1 MRLRS
6 RAMMSVLF
14 AMFVCGSS
22 FTRSAVVHA
31 QRAPWRVATTPTVRI
46 GTSEKPDDLLAA
58 PAGATRLPNGNI
70 VVGDQGDF
78 ALREFTPN
86 GALVKRYARKGKG
99 PGEVTY
105 LAPLLRCGDSLLA
118 NDITGSASIFTPD
131 GVFVRAFRFKTTPYR
146 FACNRTGHVVNVGWD
161 SDKNM
166 KPEVNRSLTGY
177 WIARMDSS
185 APVKLGDMLGSERIG
200 HRPYPLGRE
209 PRVAIGPTRA
219 YVALADSFVVRVF
232 DLTGK
237 AMPSLSAPVPRV
249 AATPAD
255 LVAEREREIAM
266 MGERARKST
275 ELEYQKFPL
284 PKYLPATRD
293 LIVDSD
299 GNLWVQHYPRAAS
312 TTVSWTVFSPA
323 GTVLSTVAL
332 PTVMEVYE
340 IGRDY
345 VLGRY
350 IDPDESVPEVRLY
363 PLSRR

>member
-1 MRLRS
+1 MRQ
-6 RAMMSVLF
+6 RATMTVLCVLF
-14 AMFVCGSS
+14 VGVSMHTMA
-22 FTRSAVVHA
+22 AVAQA
-31 QRAPWRVATTPTVRI
+31 QRAPWRIATTPTVRI
-46 GTSEKPDDLLAA
+46 GTSDKPDELLAA
-58 PAGATRLPNGNI
+58 PAGATRLPSGNI
-70 VVGDQGDF
+70 LVGDQGDF
-78 ALREFTPN
+78 ALREFAPS

-99 PGEVTY
+99 PGEVTF

-118 NDITGSASIFTPD
+118 NDITGPASIFTLD
-131 GVFVRAFRFKTTPYR
+131 GAFVRAFRFKTTPYR
-146 FACNRTGHVVNVGWD
+146 FACNRTGQVVNVGWD

-166 KPEVNRSLTGY
+166 KPEVNRSLTAY
-177 WIARMDSS
+177 WIARTDSS
-185 APVKLGDMLGSERIG
+185 APVPLGDMPGSERIG

-209 PRVAIGPTRA
+209 PRVAIGATRA

-237 AMPSLSAPVPRV
+237 ALPSLSAPVPRV

-275 ELEYQKFPL
+275 ELEYQKIPL
-284 PKYLPATRD
+284 PKFLPATRD

-299 GNLWVQHYPRAAS
+299 GNLWVQHYPRAALP
-312 TTVSWTVFSPA
+312 TVSWTVFSPA